1 MINHLVPHPTVVQW
15 HNIYKDVCGKSE
27 SPLLLTLLQRLC
39 VTRATAKQDKHTAT
53 EGRGGRGTRHSQAG
67 PSEVKLTFS
76 LLINQ
81 REVKQAHFA
90 INKRL
95 TCLDE
100 LLSRPTD
107 RRGQAHQG
115 PSQELIRAHTRVR
128 RRNWM
133 GGTRWDYP
141 RVRDSLQ
148 LQYALLLCVLP
159 SDTSLD
165 SRGRVTLMGRSK
177 LRPHRPES

>member
-1 MINHLVPHPTVVQW
+1 VINHLVPHPTVVQW

-95 TCLDE
+95 KCLDE
-100 LLSRPTD
+100 LLTRPID
-107 RRGQAHQG
+107 RRGRAHPGPKVLGVVCCGKLQAVDNVACPVGEGGAGPTWHDRRVGVGGSRGKSSRETG
-115 PSQELIRAHTRVR
+115 PSEGQ
-128 RRNWM
+128 
-133 GGTRWDYP
+133 
-141 RVRDSLQ
+141 
-148 LQYALLLCVLP
+148 C
-159 SDTSLD
+159 
-165 SRGRVTLMGRSK
+165 K
-177 LRPHRPES
+177 